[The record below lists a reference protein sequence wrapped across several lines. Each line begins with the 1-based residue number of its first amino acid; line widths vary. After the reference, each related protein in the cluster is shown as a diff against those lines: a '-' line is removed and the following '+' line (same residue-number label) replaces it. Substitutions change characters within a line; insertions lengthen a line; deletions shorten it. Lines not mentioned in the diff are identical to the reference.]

1 MKFFLVSLRVF
12 FSAALAALTLG
23 VLVVAGAYVYVAPQM
38 PEVDGL
44 RDVQLQVP
52 LRVFTRDGELMA
64 EYGEQRR
71 EPVSVD
77 EVPELMRLAFLAAED
92 ERFEEHPGVDVVG
105 LTRAAVNLISTREK
119 TQGGSTITM
128 QVARNFFLDRDK
140 TYTRK
145 ITEIFV
151 AMRIER
157 ELSKDEILELYLNKI
172 FLGQRAYGVG
182 AAAQIYYGKALDE
195 LTLPQ
200 IAMIAGLPQ
209 APSAAN
215 PVTNPRRATARR
227 NYVLGRMHDL
237 GYISTEDF
245 EAARQAPIT
254 ARLHSAVV
262 EVSAGH
268 VAEMVRMEMVAR
280 YGEAAYEDGYRV
292 YTTLDRD
299 MQEEAT
305 RALRRGLI
313 TYDRRHGYRGP
324 EAEVDLDEYPD
335 EAARD
340 RLLAGHPRAGGGL
353 LAGLV
358 TQVSS
363 NSATVYVGQGEEIE
377 LNLAAM
383 EWARPYIDASRVGN
397 APQRV
402 SQVVSPGHVIR
413 VMRGEGGEGWSLAQ
427 VPAVEGAIVALDPED
442 GAVRALVGGYDFF
455 RSNFNRAVRAERQ
468 PGSAFKPFIYSA
480 GLAHGH
486 SPASVFNDAPVVVAD
501 ISLDG
506 DWRPR
511 NYSGR
516 FYGPTRLREALAHSR
531 NLVSIRLLDEVGVE
545 RTLDFLGHFGFER
558 SRHPSGLS
566 LALGSG
572 SVTPLELTRGFAVFA
587 NGGYRVDPWFLDRIE
602 DPYGEVVFR
611 TVPRRVCPP
620 PCQVP
625 AHPDGDLVAVEGA
638 ALDGSAA
645 GTPAFVP
652 AERTLP
658 ATNVYQMVSMLQ
670 DVITSGTGRRA
681 TALGRDDLAGKTGT
695 TNDLRDAWFSG
706 FNGDLVT
713 SVWVGFDGYS
723 SLGRR
728 ETGASAALPV
738 WVDFMGKALEGRP
751 ERLPEEPRGMVTVRI
766 DAETGKRVTHR
777 TQRAIFETFTQD
789 QLPHLGVEERSG
801 PSRDEVT
808 PDQIF

>member
-324 EAEVDLDEYPD
+324 EAEVDLDEYPG

-358 TQVSS
+358 TQASS
-363 NSATVYVGQGEEIE
+363 NTATVYVGQGEEIE

-455 RSNFNRAVRAERQ
+455 RSNFNR
-468 PGSAFKPFIYSA
+468 
-480 GLAHGH
+480 
-486 SPASVFNDAPVVVAD
+486 
-501 ISLDG
+501 
-506 DWRPR
+506 
-511 NYSGR
+511 
-516 FYGPTRLREALAHSR
+516 
-531 NLVSIRLLDEVGVE
+531 
-545 RTLDFLGHFGFER
+545 
-558 SRHPSGLS
+558 
-566 LALGSG
+566 
-572 SVTPLELTRGFAVFA
+572 
-587 NGGYRVDPWFLDRIE
+587 
-602 DPYGEVVFR
+602 
-611 TVPRRVCPP
+611 
-620 PCQVP
+620 
-625 AHPDGDLVAVEGA
+625 
-638 ALDGSAA
+638 
-645 GTPAFVP
+645 
-652 AERTLP
+652 
-658 ATNVYQMVSMLQ
+658 
-670 DVITSGTGRRA
+670 
-681 TALGRDDLAGKTGT
+681 
-695 TNDLRDAWFSG
+695 
-706 FNGDLVT
+706 
-713 SVWVGFDGYS
+713 
-723 SLGRR
+723 
-728 ETGASAALPV
+728 
-738 WVDFMGKALEGRP
+738 
-751 ERLPEEPRGMVTVRI
+751 
-766 DAETGKRVTHR
+766 
-777 TQRAIFETFTQD
+777 
-789 QLPHLGVEERSG
+789 
-801 PSRDEVT
+801 
-808 PDQIF
+808 

>member
-324 EAEVDLDEYPD
+324 EAEVDLDEYPG

-358 TQVSS
+358 TQASS
-363 NSATVYVGQGEEIE
+363 NTATVYVGQGEEIE

-658 ATNVYQMVSMLQ
+658 ATNAYQMVSMLQ

-713 SVWVGFDGYS
+713 SVWVGFDDYS

>member
-215 PVTNPRRATARR
+215 PVTNPRRAMARR

-268 VAEMVRMEMVAR
+268 VAEMARMEMVAR

-353 LAGLV
+353 WAGLV

-501 ISLDG
+501 ISLEG

-658 ATNVYQMVSMLQ
+658 ATNAYQMVSMLQ

-713 SVWVGFDGYS
+713 SVWVGFDDYS

>member
-1 MKFFLVSLRVF
+1 MKFFLVSLRVLV
-12 FSAALAALTLG
+12 SAALAALTLG
-23 VLVVAGAYVYVAPQM
+23 VVAVVGAYLYVAPQM
-38 PEVDGL
+38 PEVDTL
-44 RDVQLQVP
+44 REVHLQVP

-71 EPVSVD
+71 EPVTVE

-92 ERFEEHPGVDVVG
+92 ERFEVHPGVDVVG
-105 LTRAAVNLISTREK
+105 LTRAAVNLVTTGEK

-128 QVARNFFLDRDK
+128 QVARNFFLERDK

-145 ITEIFV
+145 ITEIFL

-157 ELSKDEILELYLNKI
+157 ELSKDEILQLYLNKI
-172 FLGQRAYGVG
+172 YLGQRAYGVG
-182 AAAQIYYGKALDE
+182 AAAHVYYGVGLDG

-215 PVTNPRRATARR
+215 PISNPRRAMARR
-227 NYVLGRMHDL
+227 NYVLGRMHEL
-237 GYISTEDF
+237 GFISSEDY
-245 EAARQAPIT
+245 EAAREAPIT
-254 ARLHSAVV
+254 ALLHSAEV

-280 YGEAAYEDGYRV
+280 YGESAYTEGYRV
-292 YTTLDRD
+292 YTTVDRA
-299 MQEEAT
+299 MQEQANL
-305 RALRRGLI
+305 ALRQGLMA
-313 TYDRRHGYRGP
+313 YDQRHGYRGP
-324 EAEVDLDEYPD
+324 EAQVDLDDHAD

-353 LAGLV
+353 WAGLV
-358 TQVSS
+358 TEVSDQA
-363 NSATVYVGQGEEIE
+363 ATVYMGQGEAIE
-377 LNLAAM
+377 LDLAAM
-383 EWARPYIDASRVGN
+383 EWARPYRDASRVGN
-397 APQRV
+397 PPQRV
-402 SQVVSPGHVIR
+402 SDVVSPGDVIR
-413 VMRGEGGEGWSLAQ
+413 VMRGDEGGGWVLAQ
-427 VPAVEGAIVALDPED
+427 VPAVEGSIVALDPED
-442 GAVRALVGGYDFF
+442 GAVRALVGGYDFY
-455 RSNFNRAVRAERQ
+455 RSNFNRVMRAERQ

-480 GLAHGH
+480 GLAHGF
-486 SPASVFNDAPVVVAD
+486 SPASIFNDAPVVVED
-501 ISLDG
+501 LSLEG

-545 RTLDFLGHFGFER
+545 PTLAFIERFGFDR

-572 SVTPLELTRGFAVFA
+572 SVTPLELTRGYAVFA

-602 DPYGEVVFR
+602 GPYGEVVYR
-611 TVPRRVCPP
+611 TVPRRVCSP

-638 ALDGSAA
+638 ALDGSAPDA
-645 GTPAFVP
+645 PRFVP

-658 ATNVYQMVSMLQ
+658 ATNAYQMVSMLQ
-670 DVITSGTGRRA
+670 EVIASGTGRRA
-681 TALGRDDLAGKTGT
+681 KALGRDDLAGKTGT

-706 FNGDLVT
+706 FNGDLVA
-713 SVWVGFDGYS
+713 SVWVGFDDYS
-723 SLGRR
+723 TLGRR
-728 ETGASAALPV
+728 ETGGSLALPV

-751 ERLPEEPRGMVTVRI
+751 ERLPKEPRGMVTVRI

-777 TQRAIFETFTQD
+777 TQQAIFETFTQD
-789 QLPHLGVEERSG
+789 QLPDLGADERSG
-801 PSRDEVT
+801 PSRGDVT